1 MLFISLKEESTLK
14 HRGFVVCVRACVPAR
29 VWEGKYVCPH
39 VSCLQLLNF
48 WRIFTKRGM
57 NVTPMGASHR

>member
-14 HRGFVVCVRACVPAR
+14 HSGFVVCVRARACVRAR

-39 VSCLQLLNF
+39 VSSLQLLNPLTDIHET
-48 WRIFTKRGM
+48 WYER
-57 NVTPMGASHR
+57 